1 MAINKVYK
9 ELKKKNKNWFKIKQT
24 ARFVCALTIYWPSNK
39 FINVIGIV
47 EGTISTVKKGNNG
60 FGYDPIFIP
69 LRKKLTFGQ
78 MKPKQKYRID
88 HRIRAFRKIKKFF

>member
-1 MAINKVYK
+1 M
-9 ELKKKNKNWFKIKQT
+9 
-24 ARFVCALTIYWPSNK
+24 
-39 FINVIGIV
+39 V
-47 EGTISTVKKGNNG
+47 EGTISKVKKGNNG

-69 LRKKLTFGQ
+69 LRKKFTFGQ